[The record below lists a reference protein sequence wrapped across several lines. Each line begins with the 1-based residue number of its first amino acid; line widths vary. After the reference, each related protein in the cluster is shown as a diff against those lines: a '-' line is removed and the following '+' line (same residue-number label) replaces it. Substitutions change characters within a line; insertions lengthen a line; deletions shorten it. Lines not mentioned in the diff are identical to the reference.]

1 MTISFLFSSNR
12 RNIVSALTELSTN
25 KATDREIPAYIL
37 KKTKFSF
44 RKLTKEKVLYL
55 RYLGKPWK
63 CLWILGLLIFSVLI
77 NHISC
82 IIKMSD
88 ICNFTDNSTVF
99 SPDRNLLNLKTDL
112 MFNIKNLLHW
122 FKINLE
128 NPGKC

>member
-44 RKLTKEKVLYL
+44 RKLTKEKALYL

-99 SPDRNLLNLKTDL
+99 SPDRNLSNLKTDL

-122 FKINLE
+122 FKINLK